1 VNEAV
6 DLDPQLAGRL
16 AASFSASVIE
26 LAKLPP
32 ARASDLHESCELGS
46 NDDGS
51 VVRLTCTI
59 TGSAYQRDWD
69 GSEELALSLVDEA
82 AEDTAYLVGR
92 TPHYAWLRSGR

>member
-1 VNEAV
+1 MGCLERHG
-6 DLDPQLAGRL
+6 GRRPSSL
-16 AASFSASVIE
+16 S
-26 LAKLPP
+26 
-32 ARASDLHESCELGS
+32 SDLHESCELGS

-59 TGSAYQRDWD
+59 TGSTYQRDWD

-82 AEDTAYLVGR
+82 AEDTATSSVE